1 MSSKP
6 SKEQF
11 VIRGQLIH
19 PQIISALARAGHGAK
34 VLISDGNYPH
44 WTKRGH
50 NAEVIFLNLAPG
62 MLGAVDVLKVLVT
75 EIPIE
80 AAAVMEYARTG
91 PNALTQDPPIWNEFR
106 EVLHAAGVDTDL
118 THIEREKFYETAGT
132 PDVCLT
138 IATGEQKIYANLLL
152 TIGVIKPK

>member
-1 MSSKP
+1 M
-6 SKEQF
+6 
-11 VIRGQLIH
+11 IRGQLIH

-152 TIGVIKPK
+152 TIGVIKQK